1 MLVASGGLLDAT
13 YPCTCFISYFFIHCQ
28 CVSDFASLLR
38 VSMFQALFDA
48 YTDFW
53 VISSGSFALLTA
65 KIMSSVAMG
74 WQTAV
79 DEGAGKLNSNVQESL
94 TICWT
99 RLWSPRKWIFS
110 VRKGD
115 YVVIHLLCTCLI
127 FSFFPVYP
135 EAAQVV
141 VVGGPGWWY
150 LTIPIVCR
158 QPSELIISLQHYR

>member
-1 MLVASGGLLDAT
+1 M
-13 YPCTCFISYFFIHCQ
+13 
-28 CVSDFASLLR
+28 SDFASSLR

-53 VISSGSFALLTA
+53 VISSGSFALLTD
-65 KIMSSVAMG
+65 KIMSNVAMG

-79 DEGAGKLNSNVQESL
+79 DEGVYLGLPNAILRQTFSESAGKLNSNVQESL

-135 EAAQVV
+135 QAAQVV